1 TVTHPAQGECR
12 QQSRASTYP
21 FPYPLPES
29 FSRPYM
35 APMRGSVGTP
45 AKDRCS
51 KPPVATANPAVL
63 APGGTCADTPWTPP
77 PPGCRILCQSPTTLG
92 GGCHHGRAARMAPAT
107 FNRPPPKLERDSA

>member
-1 TVTHPAQGECR
+1 MTKSDTVTHPAQGECR

-21 FPYPLPES
+21 FPYPLPEP
-29 FSRPYM
+29 FSVPYM

-77 PPGCRILCQSPTTLG
+77 PPELQDSRSEEHTSELQSRFDLVCRLL
-92 GGCHHGRAARMAPAT
+92 
-107 FNRPPPKLERDSA
+107 